1 MDKKLRLTGYVGV
14 AGSLLMYIGDM
25 LLYFTTQP
33 IPDREKD
40 LLLSMG
46 TVPLERL
53 IAGGIIGPLAA
64 VLYIIG
70 FYHLFLRVKKA
81 RRKTACWMLA
91 SLSVSIIVGGA
102 YHAFFPAFGIVS
114 SQGHPEII
122 DHFLSY
128 AGWLGGLAFALMG
141 IGWIVFTVLAVQKQT
156 SFPRWIVFATPL
168 ITIWLNFLWKTL
180 PQPFLLLIAGGWN
193 NLVYTLIFAVS
204 LITLKNNIINNLMS
218 YFYMNREEK
227 MAKEDKAKMPKLKI
241 TETVLRDGHQS
252 LIATRMTTEEM
263 LPILETMDQVGYNA
277 VEMWGGAT
285 YDACLR
291 FLHEDPWERL
301 RIIRKK
307 MPNTKLQMLL
317 RGQNLLEYRH
327 YPQIFFVILIVS
339 FLILSLFHL
348 RRI

>member
-1 MDKKLRLTGYVGV
+1 
-14 AGSLLMYIGDM
+14 MYIGDM

-53 IAGGIIGPLAA
+53 VAGGIIGPLAA

-70 FYHLFLRVKKA
+70 FYHLFLRVKKE

-128 AGWLGGLAFALMG
+128 IGRLGGFSFFLMG
-141 IGWIVFTVLAVQKQT
+141 IGWLLFSVLVLQKQT
-156 SFPRWIVFATPL
+156 SFPHWTVIVTPL
-168 ITIWLNFLWKTL
+168 ITLWLNFLWKML

-204 LITLKNNIINNLMS
+204 LLTLNKCM
-218 YFYMNREEK
+218 
-227 MAKEDKAKMPKLKI
+227 
-241 TETVLRDGHQS
+241 
-252 LIATRMTTEEM
+252 
-263 LPILETMDQVGYNA
+263 
-277 VEMWGGAT
+277 
-285 YDACLR
+285 
-291 FLHEDPWERL
+291 ER
-301 RIIRKK
+301 
-307 MPNTKLQMLL
+307 Q
-317 RGQNLLEYRH
+317 
-327 YPQIFFVILIVS
+327 
-339 FLILSLFHL
+339 
-348 RRI
+348 